1 MNLLVMVVKIPVLAA
16 VFLVCL
22 SADDTLWIDLDNT
35 KINWVG
41 RKVTGEHTGTV
52 NLSKGW
58 VIVENDTLKSGL
70 LVFDMN
76 SIINTDIESP
86 EWKLKLENHL
96 KNEDFFDVE
105 EHPTMTF
112 KSTGIEV
119 TGEDTGKLTGDLTL
133 LGVTKPVTLDVT
145 FNKAGKRPMGDAY
158 AAGFS
163 AKGEVTRSD
172 FGMDYGIPMIDD
184 TVNLVIEVEIEREKP
199 SSDSTNGTDD
209 SEDDSE

>member
-1 MNLLVMVVKIPVLAA
+1 MFRLLLTAFILMA
-16 VFLVCL
+16 VPASANAEAQNYEFDKKHTMIMFNVGHMGLSHSWGKFL
-22 SADDTLWIDLDNT
+22 D
-35 KINWVG
+35 
-41 RKVTGEHTGTV
+41 
-52 NLSKGW
+52 
-58 VIVENDTLKSGL
+58 
-70 LVFDMN
+70 FDG
-76 SIINTDIESP
+76 DIKFDEESP
-86 EWKLKLENHL
+86 ENSSVDMTIQTASINMDDEKWEDHL

-119 TGEDTGKLTGDLTL
+119 TGEDTGMLTGDLTL

-163 AKGEVTRSD
+163 AEGEVTRSD